1 MKKLSF
7 KRANTGR
14 FVEQDIS
21 ASRSGGGAKQPFVA
35 RTPSGRLFPRRRRL
49 LFIEGQNELHP
60 TAAPAVPAF
69 QISLQFIE
77 WLTKSWA
84 FLASVAFAL
93 SALYL
98 LEFKTVY
105 AMPVAIVSAPVLAAW
120 PMLFCF
126 VFLATTAL
134 SVCLISPS
142 AVTWVR
148 MDRQGRRLIDGHR
161 SAKGRQWYNPFG
173 STDLGRAWIGAQFI
187 GVGALLVAMSIYDE
201 LPSYARWTAWA
212 LGVGGVAV
220 AIFAL
225 QGVRRRAKITGL
237 GAWLVGGVAFYCLFI
252 QCICATVVFKFAFS
266 LGLHNPTMT
275 EAAHWAAGVA
285 CSMAVVGAQY
295 FVATRVKHGLRLEVL
310 QQAVFICLAMT
321 AIPLISPPF
330 AARLPAKLLQERDFH
345 GDTCVRLISSSD
357 AVVKDWEG
365 IAGDG
370 PELASRDLVY
380 VAQMD
385 GYQAKV
391 TVEGPTTTIPVKQ
404 VRRVESCRPKH
415 QDTEAGRGK

>member
-1 MKKLSF
+1 M
-7 KRANTGR
+7 
-14 FVEQDIS
+14 
-21 ASRSGGGAKQPFVA
+21 
-35 RTPSGRLFPRRRRL
+35 
-49 LFIEGQNELHP
+49 
-60 TAAPAVPAF
+60 PAF
-69 QISLQFIE
+69 QVALQFIE

-84 FLASVAFAL
+84 FLGSVAFAL

-98 LEFKTVY
+98 FEFKTVY

-126 VFLATTAL
+126 VFLGTTAL
-134 SVCLISPS
+134 SVCLVSPS
-142 AVTWVR
+142 AVMWVG

-161 SAKGRQWYNPFG
+161 SAKGRRRYNPFG
-173 STDLGRAWIGAQFI
+173 GADLGRSWLAAQFI
-187 GVGALLVAMSIYDE
+187 GVGALLIAMSIYDE
-201 LPSYARWTAWA
+201 LPTYARWTAWA
-212 LGVGGVAV
+212 LGIGGVAA

-237 GAWLVGGVAFYCLFI
+237 GAWLVGGVALYCLFI

-266 LGLHNPTMT
+266 LGQHNPTMT
-275 EAAHWAAGVA
+275 DTARWAAGVA

-345 GDTCVRLISSSD
+345 GGTCVRLISSSE

-370 PELASRDLVY
+370 PKLASRDLVY

-391 TVEGPTTTIPVKQ
+391 TLEGPTTTIPVKQ
-404 VRRVESCRPKH
+404 VRRVESCLPND
-415 QDTEAGRGK
+415 QDTKARQGK